1 MVRLSSSSSPDW
13 DKPTPPERN
22 RSGSHQNQG
31 TKWQAKRA
39 NQDTQETEETWE
51 KCGWND
57 CQSQSWEE
65 EGWQRKDKGWYDDWE
80 ERPWRNSDQDAWSES
95 SQPKQNREGA
105 PGSSTTSG
113 SYIQRQRL
121 AQLREHNPPKMSRRP
136 RSNTLKPLGLQ
147 GSKGSREGSRRQWPK
162 KI

>member
-13 DKPTPPERN
+13 DRPTPPERN

-39 NQDTQETEETWE
+39 NQYTQETEETWE

-80 ERPWRNSDQDAWSES
+80 ERPWRNSDQGAWSES
-95 SQPKQNREGA
+95 SQPKQKREGA
-105 PGSSTTSG
+105 PGRSTTSG

-121 AQLREHNPPKMSRRP
+121 AQLREQHPPKNEQEAQEQYFGNARFQRI
-136 RSNTLKPLGLQ
+136 Q
-147 GSKGSREGSRRQWPK
+147 GRKQKAMAEK
-162 KI
+162 N